1 MIVFDANLLIY
12 AYDSGAAQ
20 HQQARAW
27 VEKTIS
33 GVDLVGLP
41 WQAIL
46 AFLRFMTNRRLP
58 GARFSVAEACEIV
71 DGWLGLSNV
80 RVLVPGDQHWLLLRG
95 LLVEGQASGPLVSD
109 AVIAALAIEYG
120 GVLHTADRD
129 FARFPG
135 LRWVNPLGVIPAA

>member
-1 MIVFDANLLIY
+1 VIVFDANLLIY
-12 AYDSGAAQ
+12 AYDSGATQ
-20 HQQARAW
+20 HAPAREW
-27 VEKTIS
+27 VENTFS

-58 GARFSVAEACEIV
+58 GPRFSVQQACEIV
-71 DGWLGLSNV
+71 DGWLGQSNV
-80 RVLVPGDQHWLLLRG
+80 RLLIPGDQHWLFLRRLL
-95 LLVEGQASGPLVSD
+95 LEGQASGPLVSD
-109 AVIAALAIEYG
+109 AVIAALTIEYG

-135 LRWVNPLGVIPAA
+135 LRWVNPLDS

>member
-12 AYDSGAAQ
+12 AYDSGSTQ
-20 HQQARAW
+20 HAPARSW
-27 VEKTIS
+27 VEKTLS

-58 GARFSVAEACEIV
+58 GTRLSVQQASEIV
-71 DGWLGLSNV
+71 DGWLGQSNV
-80 RVLVPGDQHWLLLRG
+80 RVLVPGDQHWPFLRS
-95 LLVEGQASGPLVSD
+95 LMLDGQASGPLVSD
-109 AVIAALAIEYG
+109 AEIAALTIEYG

-135 LRWVNPLGVIPAA
+135 LRWVNPLR

>member
-12 AYDSGAAQ
+12 AYDSGSTQ
-20 HQQARAW
+20 HTRARAW
-27 VEKTIS
+27 VEKTFS
-33 GVDLVGLP
+33 SVDLVGLP
-41 WQAIL
+41 WQSIL

-58 GARFSVAEACEIV
+58 GTRFTVQQASEIV
-71 DGWLGLSNV
+71 DGWLGQSNV
-80 RVLVPGDQHWLLLRG
+80 RVLVPGDQHWPLLRSLLL
-95 LLVEGQASGPLVSD
+95 EGQASGALVSD

-135 LRWVNPLGVIPAA
+135 LRWVNPLTQ

>member
-12 AYDSGAAQ
+12 AYDSGSTQ
-20 HQQARAW
+20 HGQARTW
-27 VEKTIS
+27 VEQTFS
-33 GVDLVGLP
+33 GIEMIGLP

-58 GARFSVAEACEIV
+58 GTRFTVQQASEIV
-71 DGWLGLSNV
+71 DGWLGQSNV
-80 RVLVPGDQHWLLLRG
+80 RVLVPGDQHWAVLRR

-109 AVIAALAIEYG
+109 AVIAALTIEYG

-135 LRWVNPLGVIPAA
+135 LRWVNPLS

>member
-12 AYDSGAAQ
+12 AYDSGATQ
-20 HQQARAW
+20 HARSRAW
-27 VEKTIS
+27 VEGTLS
-33 GVDLVGLP
+33 GIELVGIP

-58 GARFSVAEACEIV
+58 GSRFNVEQACEIV
-71 DGWLGLSNV
+71 DGWFGQPNV
-80 RVLVPGDQHWLLLRG
+80 KLLAPGEQHWRYLRRV
-95 LLVEGQASGPLVSD
+95 LVEGQAPGPLVSD
-109 AVIAALAIEYG
+109 AEIAALTMEYG

-135 LRWVNPLGVIPAA
+135 LRWMNPLAS